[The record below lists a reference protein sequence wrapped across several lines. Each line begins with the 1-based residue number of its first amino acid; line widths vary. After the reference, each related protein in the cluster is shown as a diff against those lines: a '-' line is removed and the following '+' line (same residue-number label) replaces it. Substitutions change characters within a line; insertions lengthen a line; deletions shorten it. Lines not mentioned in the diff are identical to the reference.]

1 MSSLRRQNS
10 RLKSRPTRLS
20 LRANAPTIIRF
31 RKSVTQWSICA
42 RFCTCAPARTLSRLF
57 SVFAALLHRQSIA
70 FSMNAGSFTYTPR
83 FSPAVTARER
93 ARCSASR
100 PLIWIILPAPR
111 TARWIFQKTFS
122 ESPAT
127 LPSAV
132 SFTARHLHL
141 RSAIFTRSDPH
152 SVQKTATPH
161 VMPRSFGR

>member
-1 MSSLRRQNS
+1 MSSLRRQSS

-20 LRANAPTIIRF
+20 SRANAPTIIRF

-83 FSPAVTARER
+83 FSPAATARER

-122 ESPAT
+122 ENPAT
-127 LPSAV
+127 LPSAA

-161 VMPRSFGR
+161 VMPRSSGR